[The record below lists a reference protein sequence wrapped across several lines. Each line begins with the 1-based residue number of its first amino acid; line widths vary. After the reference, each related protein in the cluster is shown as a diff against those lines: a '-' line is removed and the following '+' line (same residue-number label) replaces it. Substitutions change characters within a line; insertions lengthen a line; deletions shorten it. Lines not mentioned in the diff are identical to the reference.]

1 MRISVALC
9 TLNGEKFLRTQ
20 LASLVDQTMQIDEL
34 VVFDEGSTD
43 KTMEIL
49 QQYKD
54 RLPMQIHQ
62 NATRLG
68 TYRNFEKAISTCTGD
83 YIFPADQD
91 DFWDSQKIERIVT
104 YLNQRTEIDVAFT
117 DAVLVDEFGQISG
130 KRLWSTFRFRE
141 KQQNE
146 WKAGKSLEIL
156 LDGNRVTG
164 CTMCLRKSF
173 FNKIS
178 PFPSNMP
185 SYFLHDAW
193 MGIAA
198 SLENKIS
205 FIPASYVQYRQHSEQ
220 QVGVLG
226 FQGIPPTLW
235 ERMKRPHSEKIG
247 PYEKKLEY
255 LSQLK
260 IAIAEKFPNQSFEPL
275 DTKIE
280 YYNRRAK
287 LPKARWQRLK
297 KTLLNLISGNYHRF
311 KDIDSGLGAPYL
323 MFLGDLIE

>member
-20 LASLVDQTMQIDEL
+20 LASLVDQTMQIDE
-34 VVFDEGSTD
+34 VIVCDEGSTD

-49 QQYKD
+49 QLYKD
-54 RLPMQIHQ
+54 KLPLQIHE
-62 NATRLG
+62 NSLRLG
-68 TYRNFEKAISTCTGD
+68 TYRNFEKAISLCTGD
-83 YIFPADQD
+83 YVFPADQD
-91 DFWDSQKIERIVT
+91 DFWDIQKIERIVT
-104 YLNQRTEIDVAFT
+104 FLDQRPETDVVFT
-117 DAVLVDEFGQISG
+117 DAVLVNEFGQISG
-130 KRLWSTFRFRE
+130 KKLWSTFRFRE
-141 KQQNE
+141 QQQNE
-146 WKAGKSLEIL
+146 WRAGKSLEIL

-173 FNKIS
+173 FDKIS

-185 SYFLHDAW
+185 AYFLHDAW
-193 MGIAA
+193 MGISA

-226 FQGIPPTLW
+226 FQGTPVTLW
-235 ERMKRPHSEKIG
+235 ERMKRPHSEKIE
-247 PYEKKLEY
+247 PYAKKLYY
-255 LSQLK
+255 LTQLK
-260 IAIAEKFPNQSFEPL
+260 IAIAEKFPNQTFEPL

-280 YYNRRAK
+280 YYHRRAE
-287 LPKARWQRLK
+287 LPKARWKRLK

-311 KDIDSGLGAPYL
+311 RDIDSGIGAPYL

>member
-1 MRISVALC
+1 MSISVALC

-20 LASLVDQTMQIDEL
+20 LASLVDQTMPIDE
-34 VVFDEGSTD
+34 VIVCDEGSTD
-43 KTMEIL
+43 KTLEIL

-54 RLPMQIHQ
+54 KLPLKIHQ
-62 NATRLG
+62 NPIRLG
-68 TYRNFEKAISTCTGD
+68 TYRNFEKAISLCTGD

-91 DFWDSQKIERIVT
+91 DFWEIQKIERVIT
-104 YLNQRTEIDVAFT
+104 YLNQKPEVDVVFT
-117 DAVLVDEFGQISG
+117 DATLVDEFGQISG
-130 KRLWSTFRFRE
+130 KKLWSTFRFRE

-164 CTMCLRKSF
+164 CTMCIRKSF
-173 FNKIS
+173 FNTIV
-178 PFPSNMP
+178 PFPANMP

-193 MGIAA
+193 MGIVA

-226 FQGIPPTLW
+226 FQGTPPTLLK
-235 ERMKRPHSEKIG
+235 RMKRPHSEKTDH
-247 PYEKKLEY
+247 YAKKLDY
-255 LSQLK
+255 LNHLK
-260 IAIAEKFPNQSFEPL
+260 LAILEKFPNHYLEPL
-275 DTKIE
+275 ETKIE
-280 YYNRRAK
+280 YYNRRAN
-287 LPKARWQRLK
+287 LPKVRWKRLK

-311 KDIDSGLGAPYL
+311 KDIDSVPGAPYL